1 MNPRRPFLLA
11 ATLAIAASAHAQTV
25 LYDAAGGLKVSQY
38 GGWTVFPTS
47 LESFSAGTTLYDTST
62 INSLQG
68 GFSRLDQ
75 TLNRSTGFELGF
87 TMQVNSE
94 THASTN
100 RSGVSVIALTSD
112 LLGIELG
119 FWEDEIWAQSGPGFT
134 KAESG
139 AFSTKSLTNY
149 NLRVMG
155 STYALYANGGASPIV
170 TGALRDYSSA
180 GLVYVLPN
188 FMFFGDDTTSARGAF
203 STQRITLGAAAP
215 EPTALW
221 LLGLGL
227 ATLAVR
233 ARRR

>member
-1 MNPRRPFLLA
+1 MNPRRPLLLA

-25 LYDAAGGLKVSQY
+25 LYDASGGLKVSQY
-38 GGWTVFPTS
+38 GGWTVFPTA
-47 LESFSAGTTLYDTST
+47 LESFSAGATLYDTSAA
-62 INSLQG
+62 NSVQG

-75 TLNRSTGFELGF
+75 PLNRNTGFELGF

-94 THASTN
+94 THVSSN

-119 FWEDEIWAQSGPGFT
+119 FWEDEIWAQSGPTFT

-139 AFSTKSLTNY
+139 IFNTKSLTNY

-155 STYALYANGGASPIV
+155 STYALYANGGASPVV

-215 EPTALW
+215 EPTSVW